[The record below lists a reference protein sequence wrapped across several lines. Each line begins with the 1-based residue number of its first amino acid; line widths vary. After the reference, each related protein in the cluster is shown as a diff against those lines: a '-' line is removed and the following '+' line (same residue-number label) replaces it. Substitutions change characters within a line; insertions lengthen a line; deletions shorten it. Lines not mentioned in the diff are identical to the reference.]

1 MTQKEFSIGE
11 ALEYGWNTMKTNFG
25 FFIGII
31 IVSWIVAGIPTVIAV
46 ILQEN
51 APGIS
56 FLFRLAGIVLSTI
69 IQIGIIRIA
78 LKFVDGQTPEFNDLF
93 TSFKGYF
100 WRYLGASILF
110 GLIVA
115 GGMLLLIVP
124 GIIWAVKFQYFTYLI
139 IDQNLGVMDSLKKS
153 SDITNGVKWP
163 LFGFAV
169 LLVLI
174 NYGGAVLLFIG
185 LLATIPITMM
195 ANVSVYRLLLAQTT
209 ANTQT
214 LETPQQSITAG

>member
-1 MTQKEFSIGE
+1 MIQKEFSIGE

-31 IVSWIVAGIPTVIAV
+31 IVSWIVTGIPTLIAV
-46 ILQEN
+46 ILQED
-51 APGIS
+51 APGVS

-69 IQIGIIRIA
+69 IQIGILRIA
-78 LKFVDGQTPEFNDLF
+78 LKFVDGQPPEFNDLF

-110 GLIVA
+110 GLIVL
-115 GGMLLLIVP
+115 GGMFLLIVP
-124 GIIWAVKFQYFTYLI
+124 GIIWAVKFQYFGYLI
-139 IDQNLGVMDSLKKS
+139 VDQNLGVMDSLKKS